1 MLWRS
6 SDLAPPKVTE
16 IKVLELAL
24 IDCGI
29 QSVDFLADLLG
40 ASVVTTEEKLHILK
54 AFVDL
59 VLDEAREVL
68 TFNVVHISLPSKDHL
83 RWS

>member
-1 MLWRS
+1 MLKRS
-6 SDLAPPKVTE
+6 SDLTPPEVAE

-24 IDCGI
+24 IDGGI
-29 QSVDFLADLLG
+29 QSVDFLTNLFG

-68 TFNVVHISLPSKDHL
+68 TFNIVHISLPSKNHL